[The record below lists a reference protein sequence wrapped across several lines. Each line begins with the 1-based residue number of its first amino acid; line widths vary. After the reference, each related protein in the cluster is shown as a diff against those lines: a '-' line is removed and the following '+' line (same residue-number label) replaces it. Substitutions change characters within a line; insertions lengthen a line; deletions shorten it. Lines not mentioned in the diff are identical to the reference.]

1 MIPFMRLRFAICSS
15 LFSTIVLTGNFARA
29 DAVADFYSAHPV
41 TFIVGFPPS
50 GGYDASARVLATHM
64 RRHIPGRPNIVVQN
78 MPGAGSLVAANNVY
92 NSMTRDGTVIGIFAD
107 AAPLAP
113 LWKVKGAL
121 FDATTVNW
129 LGSIASRGT
138 GVAYVRTD
146 SSIKSIEEA
155 KMREVVVGA
164 TGPNDSSSIYPRLLN
179 EIIGTK
185 FRVVQGYRGG
195 PEIDLAIERGE
206 LDGRLGT
213 SWLFLNHDRPDW
225 VKNGYVRIIIQLSL
239 MRNPALKDIP
249 IVTDL
254 VKSEE
259 DRQIMEL
266 AFGIHRFLRVF
277 SLASGVPADRLHA
290 LRQAFDD
297 TMKDPAFIAD
307 AKAKLAE
314 PLEVVGWRDITDY
327 MRAVYATPRAI
338 VDRTAK
344 IMDIDN

>member
-213 SWLFLNHDRPDW
+213 SWLFLNHDGPDW

-239 MRNPALKDIP
+239 IRNPALMDIP

-314 PLEVVGWRDITDY
+314 PLEVVDWRDITDY
-327 MRAVYATPRAI
+327 MSAVFATPRAI